1 MFNSK
6 SIRSSIYNT
15 HKFTPTPINSLRPV
29 PSLTQFIKSRNGYDG
44 QWGDCDELEDSIEL
58 FYNSQ
63 NSPHKV
69 THSPILSY
77 TDGDTIISPSLSLGV
92 TIKSIH
98 GDVVLKSKTY
108 NLYSSL
114 ALLSLNYLNNNI
126 ISGTHTYSLGNNY
139 LQVPTHNS
147 SHARVSIL
155 SANVFN
161 KDSHC
166 GQLLTSYK
174 SDPNWWQD
182 TSALRLMHDVYHNSS
197 PPGSVMNVDGSLRGT
212 LNGMKL
218 KLLLFPQQFGAITT
232 QSDMTYSLMMF
243 DRMGVSATTPQTIN
257 HVYDRAY
264 NIANLPNIFDIFTQ
278 IHSYV
283 VDNNNAQNSNSNSN
297 NNNDNTALFFNSLN
311 FFAQDLSFYDLYRPL
326 LQLIRVYP
334 DYDEISIIK
343 AYIKH
348 LLVYNI
354 KPCEVSFE
362 RLAPSTSQLSPFES
376 RFIQDLISINTRNY
390 AVLGEIH
397 HLKNENYKNEQHF
410 VNLFLQLDVTLPI
423 IDDILQIFITNNHTA
438 TNPGDVNQ
446 NESNQSWLL
455 SPTRLI
461 STLSNFFVASDG
473 A

>member
-1 MFNSK
+1 M
-6 SIRSSIYNT
+6 
-15 HKFTPTPINSLRPV
+15 
-29 PSLTQFIKSRNGYDG
+29 
-44 QWGDCDELEDSIEL
+44 
-58 FYNSQ
+58 
-63 NSPHKV
+63 
-69 THSPILSY
+69 
-77 TDGDTIISPSLSLGV
+77 
-92 TIKSIH
+92 KSIH
-98 GDVVLKSKTY
+98 GDIVFKSKTY

-126 ISGTHTYSLGNNY
+126 ISGTHTYSLGNNNNNNN
-139 LQVPTHNS
+139 LQVPMHDS

-197 PPGSVMNVDGSLRGT
+197 PSGSVINVDGSLGGT
-212 LNGMKL
+212 LNGLKL

-232 QSDMTYSLMMF
+232 QSDMIYSLVMF

-278 IHSYV
+278 IHNYV
-283 VDNNNAQNSNSNSN
+283 VDNNNTQ
-297 NNNDNTALFFNSLN
+297 NNNDKTALFFNSLN

-334 DYDEISIIK
+334 DYDEISIVK

-354 KPCEVSFE
+354 KPCQFPFE
-362 RLAPSTSQLSPFES
+362 LLTPSTSQLSPFES

-423 IDDILQIFITNNHTA
+423 IDDILQIFITNDYTT
-438 TNPGDVNQ
+438 TNPDYVNQ
-446 NESNQSWLL
+446 NEPNQSWLL